1 MATKGPSGR
10 YDGTRGGKKNKDG
23 TASISYPWAKDINKH
38 GYDKHYNK
46 HAEDMG
52 LTTKESYASHALK
65 FANTV
70 DKINC
75 VSFVHTKTGSTYKYN
90 KVTNEFAIIT
100 KDGYVVTYY
109 KPQSGYK
116 YYKSQKAKYGK
127 KGGKK

>member
-10 YDGTRGGKKNKDG
+10 YDGTRGSNKKRDESK
-23 TASISYPWAKDINKH
+23 TISYPWAKDFNKY
-38 GYDKHYNK
+38 GANKHYND
-46 HAEDMG
+46 HAKDMG
-52 LTTKESYASHALK
+52 LTTKEAYAAHALK

-70 DKINC
+70 DKVNC
-75 VSFVHTKTGSTYKYN
+75 VSFVHAKTESTYKYN

-100 KDGYVVTYY
+100 KNGYVVTYY
-109 KPQSGYK
+109 KPSGGYK